1 MCYAPYFPSEPA
13 AEVTSGSDACR
24 LLVALMEA
32 NKLTIQWFGLVCV
45 AMRDSDSGMKP
56 PVRGRV
62 LTAMDRTGSA
72 TAAGLVGFEATVLAE
87 ALDRLGEEGREMA
100 EEVLSG
106 ELYKRIIAISS
117 RGS

>member
-1 MCYAPYFPSEPA
+1 
-13 AEVTSGSDACR
+13 
-24 LLVALMEA
+24 MEA
-32 NKLTIQWFGLVCV
+32 NKLTIQWFGLVCM

-117 RGS
+117 QGS